1 MYSGVWVFNLVQGN
15 GVLNLVAC
23 CLNLRAGELA
33 SKEGSLIIRL
43 NINRIKFWL
52 TPKDSDSDDPTL
64 LIFVLFCL
72 REKNYFFNYY
82 SVCLK

>member
-1 MYSGVWVFNLVQGN
+1 MYSGVWVVNLVQGN
-15 GVLNLVAC
+15 GAFHLVAC
-23 CLNLRAGELA
+23 CFNLRAGELE

-43 NINRIKFWL
+43 NISRIKLCL

-64 LIFVLFCL
+64 LTFVLFCL
-72 REKNYFFNYY
+72 RNLSVRKLH